1 MEALYSEIHD
11 AEAHRIIT
19 TGWLRDVYPVRSTAE
34 AAIRRDDLFVMEEAG
49 RVIGTAVINKLQ
61 VDVYDGA
68 DWQFEASPDKVC
80 VLHTLVISPALSG
93 RGYGTEFIRFYE
105 DYARLNGCTELRMD
119 TNARNLGARRLYA
132 KLGYREIGIVP
143 TVFNGIP
150 GVQLV
155 LLQKAYLRID
165 PPKNIIGRFAFREV
179 KKTPYNRHDLRTV
192 CTEFF

>member
-1 MEALYSEIHD
+1 MIRKATCADLNAVEALYSEIHD

-34 AAIRRDDLFVMEEAG
+34 AAIGRDDLFVMEEAG

-61 VDVYDGA
+61 VDVYDDA

-155 LLQKAYLRID
+155 LLEKHI
-165 PPKNIIGRFAFREV
+165 
-179 KKTPYNRHDLRTV
+179 
-192 CTEFF
+192 

>member
-11 AEAHRIIT
+11 AKAHRIIT